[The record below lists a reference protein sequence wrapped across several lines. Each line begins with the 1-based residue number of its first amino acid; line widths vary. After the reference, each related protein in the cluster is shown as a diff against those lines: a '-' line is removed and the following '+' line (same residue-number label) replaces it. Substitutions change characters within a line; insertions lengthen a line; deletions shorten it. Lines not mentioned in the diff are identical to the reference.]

1 MQLEIKILHILFCSC
16 EKQCF
21 ILENL
26 EARFFEDKLNAL
38 IFSEAKKLFL
48 RGEEIDPVIVL
59 ENLKTK
65 EATSRLADIVAD
77 ESLSVQAQA
86 YCTKLFKNHLE
97 KLIKCAK
104 NEEDFRAINELR
116 EHFLYEEDKIYHI
129 SSNVENFE
137 ERYKNAEKSAIYTYW
152 EPFDNIIGSF
162 KGGDYIALGAAT
174 GMGKTAIALNLARQ
188 VCIQDKTVLY
198 FSLEMP
204 LDQLQNRFVCMNE
217 DLSASKFRSRGF
229 NLVEFTKY
237 KQGLEHLKQWS
248 LYIVSDFNLTV
259 EKMRFYLQYQKKKQ
273 LDFVILDYLGL
284 MSGYGN
290 KSSYERTTMLSRKM
304 KLLAGEF
311 NIPILVLLQLNRDL
325 KTRDNKRPK
334 LSDIRDS
341 GAIEQDA
348 DFVVFAHREGY
359 YNEEANQNELE
370 LIIAKNRHGAN
381 NKTIKLNFDLKTQ
394 LITCK

>member
-104 NEEDFRAINELR
+104 NEED
-116 EHFLYEEDKIYHI
+116 KIYHI

-162 KGGDYIALGAAT
+162 RGGDYIALGAAT

-198 FSLEMP
+198 FLF
-204 LDQLQNRFVCMNE
+204 LHIFNR
-217 DLSASKFRSRGF
+217 
-229 NLVEFTKY
+229 
-237 KQGLEHLKQWS
+237 
-248 LYIVSDFNLTV
+248 
-259 EKMRFYLQYQKKKQ
+259 
-273 LDFVILDYLGL
+273 
-284 MSGYGN
+284 
-290 KSSYERTTMLSRKM
+290 
-304 KLLAGEF
+304 
-311 NIPILVLLQLNRDL
+311 
-325 KTRDNKRPK
+325 
-334 LSDIRDS
+334 
-341 GAIEQDA
+341 
-348 DFVVFAHREGY
+348 
-359 YNEEANQNELE
+359 
-370 LIIAKNRHGAN
+370 
-381 NKTIKLNFDLKTQ
+381 
-394 LITCK
+394 